1 MDFAKYSLFSK
12 KDIIDIYHSWIAIN
26 KPLYIKYYNLIGL
39 MIMAL
44 LIPLDFILYY
54 ENNIFTR
61 YRIIYISIIIINLLF
76 VQFNQ
81 KKIFTFD
88 NYSCSIELF
97 LPGILYNILYIY
109 YLYITPENFY
119 QLVLLANFITIV
131 TTTMF
136 SLKFWKEQYLISLFS
151 IVFIVL
157 LSLITGKYI
166 ESLYLIV
173 IQLFSFILAYFYRR
187 SFILSMYEKYQ
198 NTASLVPRN
207 VAKHIAVTDGAINL
221 DKIFEPKERFTVCL
235 SSDWRNYQDL
245 AISKDPK
252 YIENI
257 FQKFYNLVF
266 EELDK
271 IIPNGNY
278 YADWTADELFIIFF
292 DEDNNIN
299 KILKNALDFS
309 NVYASYVFEEV
320 NKNIDEKLVYDI
332 GMASG
337 VGLLGLQGPEK
348 RKKTTITGESAG
360 IAKRLETEAKNLRS
374 NFDSKYPILIIDK
387 TLYNFTKKENV
398 KINFEQIK
406 AKTKNIKDGSFYMWY
421 NGIFTSEKQLE
432 INL

>member
-1 MDFAKYSLFSK
+1 MDFSKYSLFSK

-88 NYSCSIELF
+88 KYSYNFELF

-131 TTTMF
+131 STTMF

-151 IVFIVL
+151 VVFIVI
-157 LSLITGKYI
+157 LSLITGKYV
-166 ESLYLIV
+166 ESFYLIV
-173 IQLFSFILAYFYRR
+173 MQLFSFVLAYFYRR

-198 NTASLVPRN
+198 NTASLVPKN
-207 VAKHIAVTDGAINL
+207 VAKHIAVTDGTINL
-221 DKIFEPKERFTVCL
+221 DKIFKPEERFTVCL
-235 SSDWRNYQDL
+235 SSDWRNYQEL

-292 DEDNNIN
+292 DENNDTD

-309 NVYASYVFEEV
+309 NIYSSYVFEEV

-360 IAKRLETEAKNLRS
+360 TAKRLETEAKNLRS
-374 NFDSKYPILIIDK
+374 NFNSKFPILIIDK
-387 TLYNFTKKENV
+387 TLYNFAKNENINIKFKK
-398 KINFEQIK
+398 IK
-406 AKTKNIKDGSFYMWY
+406 AKTKNIKDGSFYIKY
-421 NGIFTSEKQLE
+421 NEIFKKGKT
-432 INL
+432 IRN

>member
-12 KDIIDIYHSWIAIN
+12 KDIIDIYHSWISIN

-44 LIPLDFILYY
+44 LIPLDFILYLD
-54 ENNIFTR
+54 NNIFTK

-76 VQFNQ
+76 IQFNQ
-81 KKIFTFD
+81 KKIF
-88 NYSCSIELF
+88 SIDEYRCDFELF

-119 QLVLLANFITIV
+119 QLVLLANFITIIA
-131 TTTMF
+131 TTMF
-136 SLKFWKEQYLISLFS
+136 SLKFWKEQYLITIFS
-151 IVFIVL
+151 VIFIII

-166 ESLYLIV
+166 ESVYLI
-173 IQLFSFILAYFYRR
+173 IMQLFSFLLAYFYRR

-198 NTASLVPRN
+198 NTASLVPKN
-207 VAKHIAVTDGAINL
+207 VAKHIAVTDGSIDL
-221 DKIFEPKERFTVCL
+221 EKIFKPKERFTVCL

-245 AISKDPK
+245 AKTKDPK

-292 DEDNNIN
+292 DEENNMN

-309 NVYASYVFEEV
+309 NIYASYVFEEV
-320 NKNIDEKLVYDI
+320 NKNIEEKLVYDI

-337 VGLLGLQGPEK
+337 IGLLGLQGPEK

-360 IAKRLETEAKNLRS
+360 TAKRLETEAKNLRS
-374 NFDSKYPILIIDK
+374 NLNSKSPILIIDE
-387 TLYNFTKKENV
+387 TLHNFVKKER
-398 KINFEQIK
+398 INIGFEKIK
-406 AKTKNIKDGSFYMWY
+406 AKTKNIKDRFFYMWY
-421 NGIFTSEKQLE
+421 NGILLKEKQLE